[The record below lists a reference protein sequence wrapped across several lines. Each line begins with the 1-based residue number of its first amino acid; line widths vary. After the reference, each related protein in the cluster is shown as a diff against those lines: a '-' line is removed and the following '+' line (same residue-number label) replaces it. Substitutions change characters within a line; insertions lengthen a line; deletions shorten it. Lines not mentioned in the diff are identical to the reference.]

1 MKQSLVY
8 LFLIL
13 LLASCGTQR
22 LQVSK
27 AETQA
32 LSRQLGFT
40 VNKMDNIPLMREVCQ
55 WLGTP
60 YRLGGTTRQGIDCSG
75 FVGAV
80 YQNVYHKKLHRTVAD
95 IYKLDC
101 KRVGKR
107 GVKQGDLLFFNFQ
120 KRHRR
125 QLTHMGIFLKRG
137 YFVHASTS
145 KGVMVNHL
153 SQSYYKKGWRKAG
166 KINR

>member
-1 MKQSLVY
+1 MRQLLASL
-8 LFLIL
+8 LLAL
-13 LLASCGTQR
+13 LLASCGAQR
-22 LQVSK
+22 MAVSR
-27 AETQA
+27 AETQE
-32 LSRQLGFT
+32 LSRKLGFT
-40 VNKMDNIPLMREVCQ
+40 VNRKDNLPLMREVCQ

-60 YRLGGTTRQGIDCSG
+60 YRPGGATRQGADCSG

-80 YQNVYHKKLHRTVAD
+80 YRDVYHKTLHRTVAD

-101 KRVGKR
+101 RRVAKRR
-107 GVKQGDLLFFNFQ
+107 VKQGDLLFFNFQ

-125 QLTHMGIFLKRG
+125 QLTHVGIHLKRG

-153 SQSYYKKGWRKAG
+153 SQSYYKKGWRKSARV
-166 KINR
+166 NR